1 MSLIGTG
8 THNTNQA
15 ALELR
20 GLPASPSQVLDLR
33 TDGLSAIA
41 SSSARLNFFFF
52 FFLSKRK
59 LTNRHFLLLLL
70 LLSFSLGGWNS

>member
-52 FFLSKRK
+52 LSKRK

-70 LLSFSLGGWNS
+70 LLLSFSLGGWNS